1 MFRCYVSFRE
11 GTAQKNAPPKHHRPN
26 KLDRA
31 HMIFFQKQLPWKESI
46 TISNLKI
53 QCIYCA
59 VFITTLISSL
69 SGFKGLEVIK
79 RCFLGDSFIYIFEAW
94 FFSNPETLQHPNL
107 PTSSVGCFPHQ
118 LIVVFFVG
126 VPPTW
131 NVHPPCL
138 VPRLQRWFAP
148 AVSLKKNGRVVQVL
162 LLSMFYVFLC
172 FFGNSELCMIYME
185 KLAIIRFLLERFI
198 LCWLIPKCGSLS
210 KNRLQHLYIYIPL
223 KYTNSKTGCWTRH
236 LGGNTRLQLENPRL
250 KNRSMARSCSNIRYS
265 SPWVSNQ
272 SRQLRAARRF
282 GSPPNGVKLL
292 VS

>member
-79 RCFLGDSFIYIFEAW
+79 RCFLGDSFIYIFEVW

-118 LIVVFFVG
+118 LIVVFFCWG
-126 VPPTW
+126 SA
-131 NVHPPCL
+131 NL
-138 VPRLQRWFAP
+138 ERAP
-148 AVSLKKNGRVVQVL
+148 AVSGSKTSEMICSCSQLKKNGRVVQVL
-162 LLSMFYVFLC
+162 LLSMFYVF
-172 FFGNSELCMIYME
+172 FGIQNYVW
-185 KLAIIRFLLERFI
+185 FI
-198 LCWLIPKCGSLS
+198 W
-210 KNRLQHLYIYIPL
+210 KN
-223 KYTNSKTGCWTRH
+223 
-236 LGGNTRLQLENPRL
+236 
-250 KNRSMARSCSNIRYS
+250 
-265 SPWVSNQ
+265 
-272 SRQLRAARRF
+272 
-282 GSPPNGVKLL
+282 
-292 VS
+292 